1 MRLAANSAGDNTQDD
16 LRANADIALERS
28 LAYLAKSQSNDGGWH
43 SKTYGQ
49 LKGGAALTTFV
60 LDALSHAPEE
70 WRKKHAEAI
79 ARGYEFLRAG
89 FVRRGTIACPDGSL
103 DHPTYG
109 AALWLLSRR
118 RLGLAGEEQA
128 RADLLNYLLGAQC
141 AKGRGFEKEN
151 SSFGGWDFLGQ
162 GDAHGV
168 TTGTN
173 VSVTC
178 LVLEALAEELRRE
191 PNIKQAREIQTA
203 LRHAIVWTGHC
214 QQKDGG
220 FCFTPEPMSLN
231 NKADFKDDARR
242 EPRAYGTATCDGI
255 RALLACGVQAD
266 DKRVTK
272 AAAWLAERPSLELVP
287 GFEGLPPELGW
298 QRGLRFY
305 YYASLAKVLPT
316 LPPADV
322 ASRRKSLLEMLLKL
336 QRTDGSFLN
345 ESDRMRENDPLIATG
360 LALAA
365 LATSSNRDVPK
376 G

>member
-1 MRLAANSAGDNTQDD
+1 MQIAADTADD
-16 LRANADIALERS
+16 KGRELQTKAAAALDKG
-28 LAYLAKSQSNDGGWH
+28 LAYLTRAQGKDGGWH
-43 SKTYGQ
+43 SQTYGQ

-60 LDALSHAPEE
+60 LDALSHAPAE
-70 WRKKHAEAI
+70 WRNKQMESI
-79 ARGYEFLRAG
+79 TRGFEFLRAG
-89 FVRRGTIACPDGSL
+89 IAKRGTIACPDGSL

-118 RLGLAGEEQA
+118 RLELAGEERA
-128 RADLLNYLLGAQC
+128 RADLVTYLLGAQC
-141 AKGRGFEKEN
+141 VEERGFEKE
-151 SSFGGWDFLGQ
+151 SPSYGGWDFLGQ

-178 LVLEALAEELRRE
+178 LVLEALAEEFRRE
-191 PNIKQAREIQTA
+191 PGGKQIGEIQAA
-203 LRHAIVWTGHC
+203 LSRGLAWTNLC

-220 FCFTPEPMSLN
+220 YCFTPEPMSLN
-231 NKADFKDDARR
+231 NKADFRDDARHV
-242 EPRAYGTATCDGI
+242 PRAYGTATCDGI
-255 RALLACGVQAD
+255 RALLAAGMKAD
-266 DKRVTK
+266 DKRVVK
-272 AAAWLAERPSLELVP
+272 AAAWLAARLSLELVP

-316 LPPADV
+316 LPTADV
-322 ASRRKSLLEMLLKL
+322 ASRRKGLLEMLLKL

-360 LALAA
+360 LGGTALAELLDQLQA
-365 LATSSNRDVPK
+365 
-376 G
+376 

>member
-1 MRLAANSAGDNTQDD
+1 MKIVANSADD
-16 LRANADIALERS
+16 KTREIRAQAAAALEKT
-28 LAYLAKSQSNDGGWH
+28 LGYLARGQAKDGGWH
-43 SKTYGQ
+43 SQTYGQ

-60 LDALSHAPEE
+60 LEALSQAPAE
-70 WRKKHAEAI
+70 WRKKQADAI

-89 FVRRGTIACPDGSL
+89 FLKKGTIACPDGSL

-109 AALWLLSRR
+109 AALWLISKRRLELTGEEKSRR
-118 RLGLAGEEQA
+118 DLAT
-128 RADLLNYLLGAQC
+128 YLLGAQC
-141 AKGRGFEKEN
+141 AEPRGFEKE
-151 SSFGGWDFLGQ
+151 SPSYGGWDLLGQ

-191 PNIKQAREIQTA
+191 PGGKLAREIQAA
-203 LRHAIVWTGHC
+203 LSRGLTWTNLC

-231 NKADFKDDARR
+231 NKADFKDEARH

-255 RALLACGVQAD
+255 RALLACGIKTD

-272 AAAWLAERPSLELVP
+272 AAAWLAEHPSLELVP

-316 LPPADV
+316 LPSADV
-322 ASRRKSLLEMLLKL
+322 AARRKALLEMLLKL

-360 LALAA
+360 LATAA
-365 LATSSNRDVPK
+365 LAELLGQFS

>member
-1 MRLAANSAGDNTQDD
+1 MPLAPNTAENGSRE
-16 LRANADIALERS
+16 LFSHAATALEKG
-28 LAYLAKSQSNDGGWH
+28 LAYLAKAQANDGGWH
-43 SKTYGQ
+43 SQAYGQ
-49 LKGGAALTTFV
+49 LKGGAALTAFV
-60 LDALSHAPEE
+60 LDTFSHAPTKWHME
-70 WRKKHAEAI
+70 KKEAI
-79 ARGYEFLRAG
+79 ARGYKFLSAG
-89 FVRRGTIACPDGSL
+89 FAKRGTIACPDGSL

-118 RLGLAGEEQA
+118 RLELACEEKS
-128 RADLLNYLLGAQC
+128 RSDLLAYLLGAQC
-141 AKGRGFEKEN
+141 AEERGFEKE
-151 SSFGGWDFLGQ
+151 SPSYGGWDLLGL

-178 LVLEALAEELRRE
+178 LVLEALTEELRRE
-191 PNIKQAREIQTA
+191 PNSKQAREIQA
-203 LRHAIVWTGHC
+203 AIARAITWTSLC

-231 NKADFKDDARR
+231 NKADFKDEARH

-255 RALLACGVQAD
+255 RALLACGIKTD
-266 DKRVTK
+266 DKRITK

-305 YYASLAKVLPT
+305 YYSSLAKVLPI
-316 LPPADV
+316 LPAADIS
-322 ASRRKSLLEMLLKL
+322 ARRKALLEMLLKL

-360 LALAA
+360 LATTAIAEL
-365 LATSSNRDVPK
+365 LGQIQR
-376 G
+376 

>member
-1 MRLAANSAGDNTQDD
+1 MPLAATAAADTSQE
-16 LRANADIALERS
+16 LRAQAAAALEKC
-28 LAYLAKSQSNDGGWH
+28 LAYLVSAQGKDGGWH
-43 SKTYGQ
+43 SQTYGQ

-60 LDALSHAPEE
+60 LEALSHAPAE
-70 WRKKHAEAI
+70 WRKKQAEALSG
-79 ARGYEFLRAG
+79 GYEFLRAG
-89 FVRRGTIACPDGSL
+89 FARRGTIACPDGSL

-109 AALWLLSRR
+109 AALWLISRR
-118 RLGLAGEEQA
+118 RAERAGEERA
-128 RADLLNYLLGAQC
+128 RGDLLAYLLGAQC
-141 AKGRGFEKEN
+141 AEERGFEKE
-151 SSFGGWDFLGQ
+151 SPSYGGWDFLGQ

-191 PNIKQAREIQTA
+191 PSGKQGREIQAA
-203 LRHAIVWTGHC
+203 LGRGLTWTSLC

-220 FCFTPEPMSLN
+220 FCFTPEPMSLS
-231 NKADFKDDARR
+231 NKAEFKDEARR

-255 RALLACGVQAD
+255 RALLACGIKPD
-266 DKRVTK
+266 DKRISK
-272 AAAWLAERPSLELVP
+272 AAVWLAERPSLELVP

-316 LPPADV
+316 FPAADV
-322 ASRRKSLLEMLLKL
+322 ALRRKALLEMLLKL
-336 QRTDGSFLN
+336 PRTDGSFLN

-360 LALAA
+360 FAVAA
-365 LATSSNRDVPK
+365 LAELL
-376 G
+376 GQIQA